1 MGDGEIF
8 KEVAALITEKY
19 KLDTTSI
26 NVNRE
31 LNFQNDLAL
40 NSLQLVEY
48 IVAIEDHFDVEIP
61 DNMLFK
67 INTLGDL
74 VDFLETQKK

>member
-1 MGDGEIF
+1 MENRDIF
-8 KEVAALITEKY
+8 NEVAVLIAEKY
-19 KLDTTSI
+19 NLKIDTIT
-26 NVNRE
+26 RE

-48 IVAIEDHFDVEIP
+48 IVEIEDHFDIEIP

-67 INTLGDL
+67 INTMGDL
-74 VDFLETQKK
+74 VDFLEDTL

>member
-1 MGDGEIF
+1 MENSNIF
-8 KEVAALITEKY
+8 NEVATLIAEKY
-19 KLDTTSI
+19 KI
-26 NVNRE
+26 NLETITRN

-48 IVAIEDHFDVEIP
+48 IVAIEDHFKVEIP
-61 DNMLFK
+61 DNRLFK

-74 VDFLETQKK
+74 VDFLEEVHA

>member
-1 MGDGEIF
+1 MENRDIF
-8 KEVAALITEKY
+8 NEVAVLIAEKY
-19 KLDTTSI
+19 NLKIDTIT
-26 NVNRE
+26 RG

-48 IVAIEDHFDVEIP
+48 IVEIEDHFDIEIP

-67 INTLGDL
+67 INTMGDL
-74 VDFLETQKK
+74 VDFLEDTL

>member
-1 MGDGEIF
+1 MESKKIF
-8 KEVAALITEKY
+8 NEVAKLIADKY
-19 KLDTTSI
+19 KINIDTIT
-26 NVNRE
+26 RE

-48 IVAIEDHFDVEIP
+48 VVAIEDYFNIEIP

-67 INTLGDL
+67 INTMGDL
-74 VDFLETQKK
+74 VDYLETAK

>member
-1 MGDGEIF
+1 MGDRNIF
-8 KEVAALITEKY
+8 NEVATLISEKY
-19 KLDTTSI
+19 NLKLDTIT
-26 NVNRE
+26 RE

-74 VDFLETQKK
+74 VDFLEDVL

>member
-1 MGDGEIF
+1 MERSNIF
-8 KEVAALITEKY
+8 NEVATLIAENY
-19 KLDTTSI
+19 KINIDTITR
-26 NVNRE
+26 N

-48 IVAIEDHFDVEIP
+48 IVAIEDHFNVEIP
-61 DNMLFK
+61 DNRLFK

-74 VDFLETQKK
+74 VDFLEENK